1 MQTRKLIAALSLA
14 SMLASSGAYAAGIP
28 VFDGVSAANF
38 ITSLQND
45 ATQITA
51 LQSQVTSLQRQID
64 MNTGSRGM
72 GALAT
77 SSAAS
82 QWSGVLQGIMNTTGS
97 YSQLIGNIIAQRAVL
112 TAQQKGKLSPAHQEI
127 LARLWQ
133 MGAIQKVIAET
144 TATKATQQLTEIQS
158 LSAQIDQAND
168 PKAIADL
175 NAALS
180 AKKLELDNTRMQLYA
195 AEQQMQAE
203 QRLIELRQRELAVAR
218 LGTRETST
226 IRIR

>member
-1 MQTRKLIAALSLA
+1 MSFNGASNAAYISV
-14 SMLASSGAYAAGIP
+14 P
-28 VFDGVSAANF
+28 
-38 ITSLQND
+38 
-45 ATQITA
+45 
-51 LQSQVTSLQRQID
+51 
-64 MNTGSRGM
+64 
-72 GALAT
+72 
-77 SSAAS
+77 
-82 QWSGVLQGIMNTTGS
+82 TTGMS
-97 YSQLIGNIIAQRAVL
+97 V
-112 TAQQKGKLSPAHQEI
+112 TAGTVCLWGKLSPAHQEI

-203 QRLIELRQRELAVAR
+203 QRLIELRQRELAIAR
-218 LGTRETST
+218 LGSRETST
-226 IRIR
+226 VRIR